1 MTTKNTEL
9 TVQNVLQKTF
19 SGIAKNE
26 LRCEFIEAEK
36 NRSVWI
42 VSAVMFGLKCL
53 AAKEQKQHGEFSKFL
68 LEVLD
73 EDKSRLATARR
84 YIHLS
89 AKILEQIVSPRP
101 ETEIGAKTIEF
112 LKTYKNKPFKTLED
126 FRFFLVSII
135 GDYSLRSLNY
145 ALSEANNRTLKE
157 EDAEKSQKKQSE
169 RSFEESQESGSQEE
183 NGQLNFFEDLY
194 REVRSSIEVN
204 RQDPRFLAMS
214 KAELQELGD
223 YLVLQGREI
232 QNLAKNTR

>member
-1 MTTKNTEL
+1 MTTENTEL
-9 TVQNVLQKTF
+9 NAQNVLQTTF
-19 SGIAKNE
+19 SGISQNE
-26 LRCEFIEAEK
+26 LRGEFIEAEN

-53 AAKEQKQHGEFSKFL
+53 AVKEQKQHGEFSKFL

-73 EDKSRLATARR
+73 EDKTRMRTARL
-84 YIHLS
+84 YINLS
-89 AKILEQIVSPRP
+89 AKILEQITSPRP

-112 LKTYKNKPFKTLED
+112 LKTYKNKPFKTIED

-157 EDAEKSQKKQSE
+157 EDEEKKKTKLPKREIQPQGE
-169 RSFEESQESGSQEE
+169 DN

-194 REVRSSIEVN
+194 KEVRAAVEVN

-223 YLVLQGREI
+223 YLVLQGKEI

>member
-9 TVQNVLQKTF
+9 TAHNVLQKTF
-19 SGIAKNE
+19 SGISQNE
-26 LRCEFIEAEK
+26 LKGEFIEAEN

-53 AAKEQKQHGEFSKFL
+53 AVKEQKQHGEFLKFL

-73 EDKSRLATARR
+73 EDKTRLATARR

-89 AKILEQIVSPRP
+89 AKILEQITSPRP

-112 LKTYKNKPFKTLED
+112 IKTYKNKPFKTIED

-157 EDAEKSQKKQSE
+157 EDEEKKKSKLPKRGNQP
-169 RSFEESQESGSQEE
+169 QGEE
-183 NGQLNFFEDLY
+183 NSGQLNFFEDLY

-223 YLVLQGREI
+223 YLVLQGKEI

>member
-9 TVQNVLQKTF
+9 TAHNVLQKTF
-19 SGIAKNE
+19 SGISQNE
-26 LRCEFIEAEK
+26 LKGEFIEAEN

-53 AAKEQKQHGEFSKFL
+53 AVKEQKQHGEFLKFL

-73 EDKSRLATARR
+73 EDKTRLATARR

-89 AKILEQIVSPRP
+89 AKILEQITSPRP

-112 LKTYKNKPFKTLED
+112 IKTYKNKPFKTIED

-157 EDAEKSQKKQSE
+157 EDEEKKKSKLPKRENQPQG
-169 RSFEESQESGSQEE
+169 EEN

-223 YLVLQGREI
+223 YLVLQGKEI

>member
-9 TVQNVLQKTF
+9 TAHNVLQKTF
-19 SGIAKNE
+19 SGISQNE
-26 LRCEFIEAEK
+26 LRGEFIEAEN

-53 AAKEQKQHGEFSKFL
+53 AVKEQKQHGEFLKFL

-73 EDKSRLATARR
+73 EDKTRLATARR

-89 AKILEQIVSPRP
+89 AKILEQITSPRP

-112 LKTYKNKPFKTLED
+112 IKTYKNKPFKTIED

-135 GDYSLRSLNY
+135 GNYSLRSLNY

-157 EDAEKSQKKQSE
+157 EDEEKKKSKLPKRENQPQG
-169 RSFEESQESGSQEE
+169 EEN

-223 YLVLQGREI
+223 YLVLQGKEI

>member
-9 TVQNVLQKTF
+9 TAHNVLQKTF
-19 SGIAKNE
+19 SGISQNE
-26 LRCEFIEAEK
+26 LRSEFIEAEN

-53 AAKEQKQHGEFSKFL
+53 AVKEQKQHGEFLKFL
-68 LEVLD
+68 IEVLD
-73 EDKSRLATARR
+73 EDKTRLATARR

-89 AKILEQIVSPRP
+89 AKILEQITSPRP

-112 LKTYKNKPFKTLED
+112 IKTYKNKPFKTIED

-157 EDAEKSQKKQSE
+157 EDEEKKKSKLPKRENQPQG
-169 RSFEESQESGSQEE
+169 EEN

-223 YLVLQGREI
+223 YLVLQGKEI

>member
-9 TVQNVLQKTF
+9 TAHNVLQKTF
-19 SGIAKNE
+19 SGISQNE
-26 LRCEFIEAEK
+26 LRSEFIEAEN

-53 AAKEQKQHGEFSKFL
+53 AVKEQKEHGEFSKFL

-73 EDKSRLATARR
+73 ENKPRLATARR

-89 AKILEQIVSPRP
+89 AKILEQITSPRP

-112 LKTYKNKPFKTLED
+112 IKTYKNKPFKTIED

-157 EDAEKSQKKQSE
+157 EDEEKKKSKLPKRGNQPQG
-169 RSFEESQESGSQEE
+169 EEN

-223 YLVLQGREI
+223 YLVLQGKEI

>member
-1 MTTKNTEL
+1 MATKNTEL
-9 TVQNVLQKTF
+9 TARNVLQTTF
-19 SGIAKNE
+19 SGISQNE
-26 LRCEFIEAEK
+26 LRSEFIEAES
-36 NRSVWI
+36 NRSVWL
-42 VSAVMFGLKCL
+42 VSAVIFGLKCL
-53 AAKEQKQHGEFSKFL
+53 AVKEQKQHGEFSKFL

-73 EDKSRLATARR
+73 EDKTRIRTARL
-84 YIHLS
+84 YINLS
-89 AKILEQIVSPRP
+89 AKILEQITSPRP

-112 LKTYKNKPFKTLED
+112 IKTYKNKPFKTIED

-157 EDAEKSQKKQSE
+157 EDEEKKKSKLPKHGNQP
-169 RSFEESQESGSQEE
+169 QGEE
-183 NGQLNFFEDLY
+183 NSGQLNFFEDLY

>member
-1 MTTKNTEL
+1 MATKNTEL
-9 TVQNVLQKTF
+9 TAQNVLQKTF
-19 SGIAKNE
+19 SGISQNE
-26 LRCEFIEAEK
+26 LRSEFIEAES
-36 NRSVWI
+36 NRSVWL
-42 VSAVMFGLKCL
+42 VSAVIFGLKCL
-53 AAKEQKQHGEFSKFL
+53 AVKEQKQHGEFLKFL

-73 EDKSRLATARR
+73 EDKTRLATARR

-112 LKTYKNKPFKTLED
+112 IKTYKNKPFKTIED

-135 GDYSLRSLNY
+135 GNYSLRSLNY

-157 EDAEKSQKKQSE
+157 EDEEKKKSKLPKRENQPQG
-169 RSFEESQESGSQEE
+169 EEN

-223 YLVLQGREI
+223 YLVLQGKEI

>member
-9 TVQNVLQKTF
+9 TAHNVLQKTF
-19 SGIAKNE
+19 SGISQNE
-26 LRCEFIEAEK
+26 LRGEFIEAEN

-53 AAKEQKQHGEFSKFL
+53 AVKEQKQHGEFLKFL

-73 EDKSRLATARR
+73 EDKTRMRTARL
-84 YIHLS
+84 YINLS
-89 AKILEQIVSPRP
+89 AKILEQITSPRP

-112 LKTYKNKPFKTLED
+112 IKTYKNKPFKTIED

-157 EDAEKSQKKQSE
+157 EDEEKKKSKLPKRENQPQG
-169 RSFEESQESGSQEE
+169 EEN

-223 YLVLQGREI
+223 YLVLQGKEI